1 MLSKN
6 RRKLGIF
13 IEVFRIIRRAKTLL
27 LVLQKLFIRETG
39 VNRGVNMI
47 NSLSASPINPGHQCP
62 CLKSLI
68 ARPDFP
74 NSVKNNKQENELE
87 AIYI

>member
-74 NSVKNNKQENELE
+74 
-87 AIYI
+87 